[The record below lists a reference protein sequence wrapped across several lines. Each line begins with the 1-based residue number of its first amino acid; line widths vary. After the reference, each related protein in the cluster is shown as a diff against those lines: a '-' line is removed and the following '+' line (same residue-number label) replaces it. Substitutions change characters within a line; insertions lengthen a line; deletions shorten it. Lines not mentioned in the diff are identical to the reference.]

1 MDMDSN
7 KNIYYIKPNVF
18 YVFKFKN
25 IIEINNPNNS
35 CCNIIVFDNF
45 YKNPREVR
53 NYALHQEFIAT
64 GNFPGKRTLVHYG
77 NNEIYNKIKCYL
89 IPLGY
94 NIISFTLNNLDN
106 RNGNGAFTIST
117 SNDKTNTWIH
127 VDNANKNDN
136 YVYMSG
142 VLFLTPNA
150 PLNSGTVFY
159 NFDYNSEYD
168 KNIKIENYNSDI
180 TKWKKIDII
189 GNVYNRLIIFN
200 ADIYHSINNLFGTN
214 KYNGRLT
221 QNFFFTCEKI
231 K

>member
-1 MDMDSN
+1 MN

-18 YVFKFKN
+18 YVFKFKD
-25 IIEINNPNNS
+25 IIKINKTNKNS
-35 CCNIIVFDNF
+35 CNLIVFDNF
-45 YKNPREVR
+45 YENPDEVR

-64 GNFPGKRTLVHYG
+64 GNYPGKRTLIHYG

-94 NIISFTLNNLDN
+94 NIISFNASNLDD
-106 RNGNGAFTIST
+106 RNGNCAFTIST
-117 SNDKTNTWIH
+117 SKDISKTWIH
-127 VDNANKNDN
+127 IDNSNKNSSKN
-136 YVYMSG
+136 INMSG

-159 NFDYNSEYD
+159 NFDYNSDYD
-168 KNIKIENYNSDI
+168 TNNRIEKYSHDI
-180 TKWKKIDII
+180 TKWKKIDMI

-214 KYNGRLT
+214 KYDGRLT

-231 K
+231 DR